1 MVLCGLYLS
10 FYRFKKNSKCDP
22 NKKYG
27 FDIKKF
33 AAEGMKK
40 KTMPKKVVISQKEY
54 VCTI

>member
-40 KTMPKKVVISQKEY
+40 KQCQKKL
-54 VCTI
+54 

>member
-1 MVLCGLYLS
+1 VDCIFLFTVS
-10 FYRFKKNSKCDP
+10 KKNPKCDP

-40 KTMPKKVVISQKEY
+40 KQCQKKL
-54 VCTI
+54 

>member
-10 FYRFKKNSKCDP
+10 FYRFKKNPKCDP

-33 AAEGMKK
+33 AAERMKK
-40 KTMPKKVVISQKEY
+40 KQCQKKL
-54 VCTI
+54 